1 MKIST
6 SGPAQAAATAID
18 KSPLPPINP
27 EAEVPDNEDLGFSRP
42 KTSNVTRSPRKLPK
56 GPALC
61 DVSGWTGWG
70 AMQENGESK
79 CLCGGKLR

>member
-6 SGPAQAAATAID
+6 SGPAQAAAAAID

-56 GPALC
+56 GPPLY
-61 DVSGWTGWG
+61 DVSG
-70 AMQENGESK
+70 
-79 CLCGGKLR
+79 

>member
-61 DVSGWTGWG
+61 DVSSKRGGVQNKE
-70 AMQENGESK
+70 MEKVNVYVVEN
-79 CLCGGKLR
+79 

>member
-6 SGPAQAAATAID
+6 SGPAQAAAAAID

-61 DVSGWTGWG
+61 DVSSKRGGVQNKE
-70 AMQENGESK
+70 MEKVNVYVVEN
-79 CLCGGKLR
+79 